1 MIPFGDNKKLPIFP
15 LVVYALIVINVLV
28 FFQETGARD
37 TDAFINAFAS
47 IPYDLTHQI
56 QLPPPS
62 PQPVYLTLVTAMFL
76 HGSVLHIFFN
86 MLFLFVF
93 GPEIEYL
100 FGHVRFTVF
109 YLLAGIIGNVAQIAI
124 DPGSHVPAIG
134 ASGAIAGVLGAYI
147 IKFPT
152 AKINTVTPIGC
163 FPLFLRLPAALV
175 IGIWA
180 LTQFIHGYTAITT
193 HVTSEQGGGT
203 AYFAHIGGFVAGVLF
218 VSFFTIRTG
227 SARRYRYYY

>member
-1 MIPFGDNKKLPIFP
+1 MIPFGDHKRLPIFP
-15 LVVYALIVINVLV
+15 VVVYGLIVINMLV
-28 FFQETGARD
+28 FFQETSARD
-37 TDAFINAFAS
+37 TEAIINAFAS
-47 IPYDLTHQI
+47 IPYDVTHQI
-56 QLPPPS
+56 QLAPPS
-62 PQPVYLTLVTAMFL
+62 PQPVYLTLITAMFL
-76 HGSVLHIFFN
+76 HGSLLHIFFN

-124 DPGSHVPAIG
+124 DPGSHIPAIG

-152 AKINTVTPIGC
+152 AKINTITPIGC

-180 LTQFIHGYTAITT
+180 ATQFIHGYGAITT

-203 AYFAHIGGFVAGVLF
+203 AYFAHIGGFLAGVLF
-218 VSFFTIRTG
+218 ASFFTIRTG
-227 SARRYRYYY
+227 SLRRYRYYS